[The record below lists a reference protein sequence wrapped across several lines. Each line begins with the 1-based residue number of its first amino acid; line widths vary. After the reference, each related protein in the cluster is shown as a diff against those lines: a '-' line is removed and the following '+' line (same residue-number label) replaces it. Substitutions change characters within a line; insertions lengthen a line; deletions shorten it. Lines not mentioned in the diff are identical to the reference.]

1 MSKNKRSGADRPR
14 LQRWV
19 KFVGS
24 TAEQWKR
31 TLSQI
36 NIEKVPL
43 EYVNDIRF
51 HAKNGKIHLY
61 ELKNPDED
69 HVESLIERVCE
80 EIGEISAVEF
90 VIDLDELHSDISDH
104 VRILLKGSKDD

>member
-1 MSKNKRSGADRPR
+1 MPKNRRSGDDHQRP
-14 LQRWV
+14 QRWV

-43 EYVNDIRF
+43 SYVRDIRF
-51 HAKNGKIHLY
+51 HARNGKVHLI
-61 ELKNPDED
+61 ELSDSDESK
-69 HVESLIERVCE
+69 VESIIEKVCD
-80 EIGEISAVEF
+80 EIGNVSAIEF
-90 VIDLDELHSDISDH
+90 VINLDIMHADISKQ
-104 VRILLKGSKDD
+104 VLILLKGSKDD